1 MTFTNNQVVET
12 RGNEQR
18 DVNAHMLRGGKVK
31 RLRSGPGGEFVGEKR
46 KERSVSEG
54 RRDFCQGGEEGRTVE
69 LLRSVTGQETGGEC
83 WEAEGAVVGK
93 EVGEEAKEMM
103 MTKKSPIRGEKKRQL
118 VEFNLGTNLGRGGG
132 DLGSRG
138 GGCGEKSQR
147 AKKALATVTHL
158 VLPMARS
165 QTSPGKRSWG
175 TRSPTAP
182 GRRSPRAEVTGREFS
197 RLEQVMKVTNDASL
211 GLRLAQVKGKGRGV
225 LVSLVYPLLQVPKS
239 I

>member
-12 RGNEQR
+12 RGNEHP
-18 DVNAHMLRGGKVK
+18 DVNVHMLRGGKVK
-31 RLRSGPGGEFVGEKR
+31 RLMTGPGGKYVGGKR
-46 KERSVSEG
+46 KARSVSVG
-54 RRDFCQGGEEGRTVE
+54 RREFYQGGQEGMAVE
-69 LLRSVTGQETGGEC
+69 LLRSGTGQETGGEG
-83 WEAEGAVVGK
+83 WEAEGAVVGR
-93 EVGEEAKEMM
+93 EVGEESKQMS
-103 MTKKSPIRGEKKRQL
+103 KKSRIQGEKERQPG
-118 VEFNLGTNLGRGGG
+118 EFNFGTNLGRGGG

-138 GGCGEKSQR
+138 GGCGEKRVR
-147 AKKALATVTHL
+147 AKKALATVANL

-197 RLEQVMKVTNDASL
+197 SLERVMKVMNDASL

-225 LVSLVYPLLQVPKS
+225 LVSLASPLLQVPKS